1 MTNTHIEEEKKE
13 IQRSIEGTIQNV
25 GYLRVQ
31 AIEETKAEAFMTVK
45 TEDPLLRREQMTEQL
60 RKSKRKELISKRRQP
75 LLAEMVQELE
85 ESEKRRTLHE
95 LRIYGFPGD
104 EQVAEDCGFENE
116 PSQPMQ
122 SVAEYLNNN

>member
-1 MTNTHIEEEKKE
+1 MTNTHNEEEKKE

-45 TEDPLLRREQMTEQL
+45 TEDPLLRREQMTEQM

-75 LLAEMVQELE
+75 LLVEV
-85 ESEKRRTLHE
+85 
-95 LRIYGFPGD
+95 
-104 EQVAEDCGFENE
+104 V
-116 PSQPMQ
+116 
-122 SVAEYLNNN
+122 

>member
-1 MTNTHIEEEKKE
+1 M
-13 IQRSIEGTIQNV
+13 QDV

-31 AIEETKAEAFMTVK
+31 VIEETNAEAFMTVK
-45 TEDPLLRREQMTEQL
+45 TDDPLLRRELVTEQM
-60 RKSKRKELISKRRQP
+60 RKSKRKELISKRRQL

-85 ESEKRRTLHE
+85 ESEKRRMLHE
-95 LRIYGFPGD
+95 LRIYGLPGD
-104 EQVAEDCGFENE
+104 DQVAEDRGFENE